1 MQKKAYHH
9 GNLREALLQS
19 ARETLASDGIEALS
33 LRAVARRTGV
43 SATALYSHFKD
54 KQELLTRLAARGFD
68 ELAVEMEREQAR
80 ADRGESAGGLVA
92 LARGYV
98 AFATHNPAL
107 FQLMFGPAPGEVLAE
122 PHLQRAGA
130 RAYGLLEADVAK
142 RMGSLGMPEQ
152 TPVATAGAWA
162 LVHGL
167 SSLLNDGRISAEKLG
182 LPDNAALTENVCG
195 LLDIG

>member
-1 MQKKAYHH
+1 MAKKAYHH

-19 ARETLASDGIEALS
+19 ARETLAGEGIEALS
-33 LRAVARRTGV
+33 LRTVAKRTGV

-54 KQELLTRLAARGFD
+54 KQELLTMLATQGFD
-68 ELAVEMEREQAR
+68 ELAVEMEREQAC
-80 ADRGESAGGLVA
+80 AERGESTGGLIA

-98 AFATHNPAL
+98 QFATQNPAL
-107 FQLMFGPAPGEVLAE
+107 FQLMFGPAPGEVLAA
-122 PHLQRAGA
+122 PQLQKAGA
-130 RAYGLLEADVAK
+130 RAYGLLEADVAR
-142 RMGSLGMPEQ
+142 RMEELGIPDQ

-167 SSLLNDGRISAEKLG
+167 SSLLNDGRVTAEKLG
-182 LPDNAALTENVCG
+182 LPDNAALTEQVCG